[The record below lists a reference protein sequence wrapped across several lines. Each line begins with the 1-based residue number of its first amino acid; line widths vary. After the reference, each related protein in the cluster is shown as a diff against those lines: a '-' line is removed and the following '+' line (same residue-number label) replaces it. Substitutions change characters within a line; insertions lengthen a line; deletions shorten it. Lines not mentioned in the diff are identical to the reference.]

1 MRENQRI
8 AQDTIV
14 TFIIHIKKK
23 KTEKL
28 DIDLNQE
35 SISFLLYV
43 NCQRS
48 ET

>member
-23 KTEKL
+23 IEKL
-28 DIDLNQE
+28 DIDLN
-35 SISFLLYV
+35 
-43 NCQRS
+43 
-48 ET
+48 

>member
-23 KTEKL
+23 TENL
-28 DIDLNQE
+28 MLI
-35 SISFLLYV
+35 
-43 NCQRS
+43 
-48 ET
+48 

>member
-23 KTEKL
+23 KQKNL
-28 DIDLNQE
+28 IL
-35 SISFLLYV
+35 I
-43 NCQRS
+43 
-48 ET
+48 

>member
-23 KTEKL
+23 PEKL

>member
-23 KTEKL
+23 QKNL
-28 DIDLNQE
+28 IL
-35 SISFLLYV
+35 I
-43 NCQRS
+43 
-48 ET
+48 